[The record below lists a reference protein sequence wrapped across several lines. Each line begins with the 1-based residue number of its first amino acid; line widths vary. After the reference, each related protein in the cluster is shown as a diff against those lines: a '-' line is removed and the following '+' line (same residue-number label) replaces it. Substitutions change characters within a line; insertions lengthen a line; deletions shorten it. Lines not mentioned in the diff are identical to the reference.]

1 MTRRILKAALL
12 TITIAGFSL
21 AILLL
26 VLPRLLGYQ
35 PYVITG
41 DSMNGVIARGSL
53 IYAEPVSL
61 DRLRVDDI
69 ITFAPPGLE
78 APVTHRIVSLRRS
91 PDGALRIRTRGDNVG
106 MRDPWTVVPQTAEL
120 PRYVVAIPWV
130 GYAIAALSLPMVR
143 ILLFVVPA
151 ALVALVVL
159 VKLWTQSGRPT
170 DDGVAAGAA
179 PRPGAAGAGPAE

>member
-1 MTRRILKAALL
+1 VKRRVLKATLL
-12 TITIAGFSL
+12 AVTIAGFSL
-21 AILLL
+21 ALLL
-26 VLPRLLGYQ
+26 LILPRLLGYQ

-41 DSMNGVIARGSL
+41 DSMKGTISRGSL

-69 ITFAPPGLE
+69 ITFAPPGMD

-91 PDGALRIRTRGDNVG
+91 PDGTLRIRTRGDNVG
-106 MRDPWTVVPQTAEL
+106 MRDPWTVVPQTGEL

-130 GYAIAALSLPMVR
+130 GYVIAALALPLVR

-151 ALVALVVL
+151 ALVALAVL
-159 VKLWTQSGRPT
+159 VKLWAQAGRPA
-170 DDGVAAGAA
+170 DAEPAAGAA
-179 PRPGAAGAGPAE
+179 PRPGTPGAEPAE

>member
-1 MTRRILKAALL
+1 VKRRVAKIALL
-12 TITIAGFSL
+12 TVTIAGFSL

-26 VLPRLLGYQ
+26 VLPRVLGYQ

-41 DSMNGVIARGSL
+41 DSMKGAISRGSL

-69 ITFAPPGLE
+69 ITFAPPGMDE
-78 APVTHRIVSLRRS
+78 PVTHRIVSLRRS
-91 PDGALRIRTRGDNVG
+91 PDGTLRIRTRGDNVG

-151 ALVALVVL
+151 ALVALAVL
-159 VKLWTQSGRPT
+159 VKLWTQAGRPAET
-170 DDGVAAGAA
+170 GAA
-179 PRPGAAGAGPAE
+179 PRPGAPGAKPVE